1 MKLCGQMWCWNGK
14 TLNHSALLLCV
25 SLIVLFLIARL
36 WVFYC
41 NAFILI
47 NTHTGIFPATV
58 QWPPNCLIHFD
69 TSLIFEEQKNEA
81 NVKARQP
88 KMDGSHFNVLKNV
101 ERNQH
106 VLTRLLILKI
116 SRNPYN
122 SDWNVTVL
130 FSLDA
135 SRIRGVSWI
144 SHTWK
149 CAQTWMHVQAFRS
162 SQFKLTNIGD
172 NINLFILKWIN
183 TWAQLC
189 N

>member
-116 SRNPYN
+116 SRIHTIRIEMLLFYFHWTPAGFVV
-122 SDWNVTVL
+122 SLEFHTLENVLRLEYTYRH
-130 FSLDA
+130 FDRA
-135 SRIRGVSWI
+135 
-144 SHTWK
+144 
-149 CAQTWMHVQAFRS
+149 
-162 SQFKLTNIGD
+162 
-172 NINLFILKWIN
+172 NLNWPTSAI
-183 TWAQLC
+183 T
-189 N
+189 